1 MVSNL
6 DGSLAGAL
14 CDVLS
19 LNILP
24 NLCQHCLDD
33 GSGLLSNRNNI
44 SKIVIVRTNLHIY
57 LFSPGREDE
66 AMFAGVWKFNSVTK
80 LYPRPSLG
88 PVITAS

>member
-44 SKIVIVRTNLHIY
+44 SK
-57 LFSPGREDE
+57 
-66 AMFAGVWKFNSVTK
+66 
-80 LYPRPSLG
+80 
-88 PVITAS
+88 